1 MPSKSRKDGIFFMDN
16 IRVCN
21 RCVMD
26 NRSDETIKFDGDGN
40 CNYCNEALARI
51 NEYYFP
57 NETGE
62 KKLHEMIDMLKREG
76 KGKKYDCMM
85 GLSGGL
91 DSSYLAYLGF
101 QHGLRILAVHID
113 DGFNSPIAE
122 ENIKKLSKTYNIDLI
137 VEKPDR
143 EQFFDLTRAF
153 ILAGVPGI
161 AIPQDNILTAYL
173 YKYAK
178 LNGIKYFL
186 SGANFA
192 LESILQ
198 RGNAHNAADKTH
210 ILAISNKFGRKGIDK
225 LPLISLIQEYITN
238 KYVYGIRSL
247 RPLDL
252 IDYNRERAISELNQS
267 CDFNYYGGK
276 HYESIFTKFVQVYYL
291 PQKFRVDKRTS
302 HLSSLIVSGQ
312 MLREEAVAELNK
324 PLYDVDEIRKDIEFI
339 LGKLDISQKE
349 FEFIMG
355 QPPKR
360 HDDYRISTLNSLAG
374 IARRYRKYLGE

>member
-1 MPSKSRKDGIFFMDN
+1 MQAKGEGVLLFMDN
-16 IRVCN
+16 IKVCN

-26 NRSDETIKFDGDGN
+26 NRSDETIKFDENGN
-40 CNYCNEALARI
+40 CNYCNDALARI

-57 NETGE
+57 NEEGK
-62 KKLHEMIDMLKREG
+62 KKLNEMIDMLKREG

-91 DSSYLAYLGF
+91 DSSYLAYLGY
-101 QHGLRILAVHID
+101 QYGLRILAIHID

-122 ENIKKLSKTYNIDLI
+122 DNINKLSKTYNIDLI
-137 VEKPDR
+137 VEKPDSD
-143 EQFFDLTRAF
+143 QFFDLTRSF
-153 ILAGVPGI
+153 IMAGVPGI

-173 YKYAK
+173 YKYSRQ
-178 LNGIKYFL
+178 NGIRYFL

-198 RGNAHNAADKTH
+198 RGNAHNAADKVH
-210 ILAISNKFGRKGIDK
+210 IVAINKEFGRKGIDK
-225 LPLISLIQEYITN
+225 LPLISLTQEYIIN
-238 KYVYGIRSL
+238 KYVYGIKVL

-252 IDYNRERAISELNQS
+252 IDYNRERAIRELNQS
-267 CDFNYYGGK
+267 CGFNYYGGK
-276 HYESIFTKFVQVYYL
+276 HYENIFTRFVQVYYL
-291 PQKFRVDKRTS
+291 PRKFGVDKRTS

-312 MLREEAVAELNK
+312 MMREEALIELNK
-324 PLYDVDEIRKDIEFI
+324 PLYDVDEMKKDIEFI
-339 LGKLDISQKE
+339 LGRLEISQKE
-349 FEFIMG
+349 FEFIME

-360 HDDYRISTLNSLAG
+360 HDDYRISILNSLAG